1 MRLTHFVKESKGILG
16 IIGGLLILNAYLY
29 GYLAGWSKISPKP
42 IIFEPKTPPQWPLFS
57 VSEPIVKP
65 AGDLVASKSGTR
77 VYYIWCSGV
86 NRIKPENRRYFATL
100 EEALKEGYKPASNC
114 PGL

>member
-1 MRLTHFVKESKGILG
+1 MGIMA
-16 IIGGLLILNAYLY
+16 LLLFINSYLY
-29 GYLAGWSKISPKP
+29 GYLSGVDKNQAKPFVFESKIHSKTVENDPPENTIKP
-42 IIFEPKTPPQWPLFS
+42 S
-57 VSEPIVKP
+57 
-65 AGDLVASKSGTR
+65 GDFVASKSGTR

-100 EEALKEGYKPASNC
+100 DEALKEGYKPASNC